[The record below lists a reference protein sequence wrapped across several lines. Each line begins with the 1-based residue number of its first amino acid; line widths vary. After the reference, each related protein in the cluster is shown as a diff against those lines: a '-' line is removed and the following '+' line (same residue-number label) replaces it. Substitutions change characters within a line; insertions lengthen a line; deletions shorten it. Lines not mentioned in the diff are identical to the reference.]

1 MSNHHPTLSPSSF
14 PKLKQCIHYKANPVA
29 GPAAERG
36 SSLHKQIEN
45 HHTKGI
51 PIDDAGASAAYARA
65 KGYISDIR
73 GIETRLAYIGGDL
86 TETTFGTADMWG
98 YHDGK
103 LVLVDYKSGSQHP
116 SSYVE
121 QMAVYA
127 LMLMERVGEEECI
140 SIIVGID
147 SGEDD
152 IFAWSI
158 EKAKKLVD
166 GIIERVQA
174 GTEPPKENS
183 FCSWC
188 ARRTTCPQWYEDAKS
203 ALTVMPSMPATLTRE
218 WILGSPENAGRF
230 LTAYKK
236 LQAIVEKD
244 MDVAGYVKSTL
255 EAGTPVAGW
264 KLQTRKG
271 SERLDTKAVKARWKE
286 LTDEPIPATIGEA
299 TVSLVE
305 DKGGAA

>member
-1 MSNHHPTLSPSSF
+1 MSDHHPTLSPSSF
-14 PKLKQCIHYKANPVA
+14 PKLKECIHYKANPVS

-36 SSLHKQIEN
+36 TNLHEQIEK
-45 HHTKGI
+45 HHTHGI
-51 PIDDAGASAAYARA
+51 PIDEAAAAAAYARA
-65 KGYISDIR
+65 KEYIRDIR
-73 GIETRLAYIGGDL
+73 GVETRLAYISEDM

-98 YHDGK
+98 YTDGK

-121 QMAVYA
+121 QMALYS
-127 LMLMERVGEEECI
+127 LMLMERTGENQCL
-140 SIIVGID
+140 SVIVGID

-152 IFAWSI
+152 FFTWSI
-158 EKAKKLVD
+158 EKTKQCVD
-166 GIIERVQA
+166 AIIDRVQE
-174 GTEPPKENS
+174 GTEPPKENKY
-183 FCSWC
+183 CNWC
-188 ARRTTCPQWYEDAKS
+188 VRRSTCPQWYDEAKS
-203 ALTVMPSMPATLTRE
+203 ALTVMPEMPATLTRE
-218 WILGSPENAGRF
+218 WILESPQNAGRF

-244 MDVAGYVKSTL
+244 LDVAGFVKSSL
-255 EAGTPVAGW
+255 ESGTPVAGW